1 MSFSIEGKTA
11 IVTGGANGIGL
22 AIGRH
27 FADHGANVMFA
38 DMDEKRLKK
47 ELSFPDDGNVRFC
60 RRFARTADG
69 CQFVVGND

>member
-27 FADHGANVMFA
+27 FANPGANVMFA
-38 DMDEKRLKK
+38 DMDEKRLMK
-47 ELSFPDDGNVRFC
+47 
-60 RRFARTADG
+60 
-69 CQFVVGND
+69 